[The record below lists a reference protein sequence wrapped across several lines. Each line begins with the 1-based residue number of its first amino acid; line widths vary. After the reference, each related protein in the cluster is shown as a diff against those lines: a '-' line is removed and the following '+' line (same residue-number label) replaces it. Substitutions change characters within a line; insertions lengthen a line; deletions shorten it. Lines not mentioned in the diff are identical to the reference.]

1 MQRLLVHRIQT
12 NCNQSYDH
20 AYHLY
25 GDTLRKHWIDRNIY
39 PISSKRVKREVKIL
53 LDNFWKFKNVALLRR
68 NDKWKGNVKAFA
80 TENKELFDIFC
91 GGKM

>member
-1 MQRLLVHRIQT
+1 MDPNLGYKPIKKVHKENLPKHAEVVGYLVHRIQT

-39 PISSKRVKREVKIL
+39 PISSKRVKREVKVF
-53 LDNFWKFKNVALLRR
+53 LDNF
-68 NDKWKGNVKAFA
+68 
-80 TENKELFDIFC
+80 
-91 GGKM
+91 